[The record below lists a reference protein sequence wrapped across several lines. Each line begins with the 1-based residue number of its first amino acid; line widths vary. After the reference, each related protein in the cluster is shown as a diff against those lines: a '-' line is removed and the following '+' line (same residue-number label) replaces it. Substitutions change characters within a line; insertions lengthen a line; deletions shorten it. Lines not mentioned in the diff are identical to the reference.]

1 MNEAIHSVENRREE
15 SLISSSSS
23 WFLPIIGVAL
33 FVLACSTQQ
42 GQRQSNAASASP
54 LSSATRTDG
63 DSAAAL
69 TASLPLRTLS
79 DVPLTGGTT
88 RLDYQSLDS
97 DHGRLYIAHLGSDLM
112 TVFDVNKQT
121 VAGDIKDLKR
131 VHGVLAVPELHRV
144 YASATGSNE
153 LAVIDD
159 STLQTIARAPA
170 GDYPDG
176 VAYASKA
183 NKIYVSDLHGK
194 TDTVIDAKTNQVV
207 TTIALGGGAGNT
219 QCDSVSE
226 HIFVTVHGQNQL
238 AEIDPNKDQVIGRYP
253 LPGCNGSHGLNID
266 SEHALAFVACE
277 ENAKLAVFDLDAKKM
292 TAILPVGADP
302 DVLAFDRGFGRL
314 YVSAESGIISIFDE
328 RGRSLEK
335 IGEGFFAPN
344 AHTVAVD
351 QRTHRVYFPL
361 QNVGGKPVLRIAVP
375 TDKQL

>member
-1 MNEAIHSVENRREE
+1 MNQVPRSVPDRREG
-15 SLISSSSS
+15 SLISSSSR
-23 WFLPIIGVAL
+23 WFLPIIGAAL
-33 FVLACSTQQ
+33 LVLACSAQQ
-42 GQRQSNAASASP
+42 GQRQSNAASAPP
-54 LSSATRTDG
+54 LFSESRTNDERT
-63 DSAAAL
+63 AAL
-69 TASLPLRTLS
+69 TANLPLRTLS

-97 DHGRLYIAHLGSDLM
+97 DSGRLYIAHLGSDFM

-121 VAGDIKDLKR
+121 VVGDVKDLKR

-159 STLQTIARAPA
+159 STFQIIARAPA

-176 VAYASKA
+176 VAYASKS

-219 QCDSVSE
+219 QYDSVSE
-226 HIFVTVHGQNQL
+226 HIFVTVHGQNDL
-238 AEIDPNKDQVIGRYP
+238 AEIDANKDQVIGRYP

-266 SEHALAFVACE
+266 SEHRLAFVACE

-292 TAILPVGADP
+292 TAIHSVGADP
-302 DVLAFDRGFGRL
+302 DVLAFDKAFDRL
-314 YVSAESGIISIFDE
+314 YVSAESGVISIFDE
-328 RGRSLEK
+328 RGKSLVK
-335 IGEGFFAPN
+335 IGEGFFAAN

-361 QNVGGKPVLRIAVP
+361 QNIGGKPVLRIAVP

>member
-1 MNEAIHSVENRREE
+1 MNQSKQSVRDRREG
-15 SLISSSSS
+15 SLISSSSR
-23 WFLPIIGVAL
+23 WFLPIIGAAL
-33 FVLACSTQQ
+33 FVLACSAQQ

-54 LSSATRTDG
+54 LSSESVTNG
-63 DSAAAL
+63 NSSAALA
-69 TASLPLRTLS
+69 TTLPLRTLS

-97 DHGRLYIAHLGSDLM
+97 DNGRLYIAHLGSDLM

-121 VAGDIKDLKR
+121 VVGDVKDLKR

-159 STLQTIARAPA
+159 HTLQIIARAPA

-176 VAYASKA
+176 VAYASKV
-183 NKIYVSDLHGK
+183 NRIYVSDLHGN
-194 TDTVIDAKTNQVV
+194 TDTVIDAKSNQVL
-207 TTIALGGGAGNT
+207 TTIVPGGGAGNT
-219 QCDSVSE
+219 QYDSVSE
-226 HIFVTVHGQNQL
+226 HIFVTLHGQNQL

-253 LPGCNGSHGLNID
+253 LPGCKGSHGLNID
-266 SEHALAFVACE
+266 IEHALAFVACE
-277 ENAKLAVFDLDAKKM
+277 ENAKPAVFDLDAKKM
-292 TAILPVGADP
+292 TALHPVGADP
-302 DVLAFDRGFGRL
+302 DVLAFDKAFGRL

-328 RGRSLEK
+328 SGKSLVK
-335 IGEGFFAPN
+335 IGEGFFAAN
-344 AHTVAVD
+344 AHSVAVD

>member
-1 MNEAIHSVENRREE
+1 MNQSKQSVSDRTEG
-15 SLISSSSS
+15 SLISSSSR
-23 WFLPIIGVAL
+23 WFLPIIGAAL
-33 FVLACSTQQ
+33 FVLACSAQQ
-42 GQRQSNAASASP
+42 REQQSNAASASP
-54 LSSATRTDG
+54 SSPVSSTDG
-63 DSAAAL
+63 NGAAAL
-69 TASLPLRTLS
+69 TANLPLRTLS
-79 DVPLTGGTT
+79 DVPLSGGTT

-97 DHGRLYIAHLGSDLM
+97 ENGRLYIAHLGSDLM
-112 TVFDVNKQT
+112 TVFGVNKQT
-121 VAGDIKDLKR
+121 IIGDVKDLKR

-159 STLQTIARAPA
+159 SKLQVIARAPA

-176 VAYASKA
+176 VAYAIKA

-219 QCDSVSE
+219 QYDSVSE
-226 HIFVTVHGQNQL
+226 HIFVTVHGKNEL
-238 AEIDPNKDQVIGRYP
+238 AEIDPNKDRVIGRYP
-253 LPGCNGSHGLNID
+253 LPGCRGSHGLNID
-266 SEHALAFVACE
+266 SEHRLAFVACE

-292 TAILPVGADP
+292 TAIHPVGADP
-302 DVLAFDRGFGRL
+302 DVLAFDRGLGRL
-314 YVSAESGIISIFDE
+314 YVSAESGVISIFDR
-328 RGRSLEK
+328 RGRNLEK
-335 IGEGFFAPN
+335 IGEGFFAAN

>member
-1 MNEAIHSVENRREE
+1 MNDVNRSVPDGREG

-69 TASLPLRTLS
+69 TANLPLRTLS

-97 DHGRLYIAHLGSDLM
+97 ASGRLYIAHLGSDLM
-112 TVFDVNKQT
+112 TVFDVNKQMI
-121 VAGDIKDLKR
+121 VGDVKDLKR

-144 YASATGSNE
+144 YASATGTNE
-153 LAVIDD
+153 LAVVDD
-159 STLQTIARAPA
+159 QTLQIVARVPA

-176 VAYASKA
+176 VAYASKEG
-183 NKIYVSDLHGK
+183 KIYVSDLRGK

-219 QCDSVSE
+219 QYDSVSE
-226 HIFVTVHGQNQL
+226 HIFVTVHGQNEL
-238 AEIDPNKDQVIGRYP
+238 AEIDP
-253 LPGCNGSHGLNID
+253 
-266 SEHALAFVACE
+266 
-277 ENAKLAVFDLDAKKM
+277 
-292 TAILPVGADP
+292 T
-302 DVLAFDRGFGRL
+302 
-314 YVSAESGIISIFDE
+314 
-328 RGRSLEK
+328 
-335 IGEGFFAPN
+335 
-344 AHTVAVD
+344 
-351 QRTHRVYFPL
+351 
-361 QNVGGKPVLRIAVP
+361 
-375 TDKQL
+375 

>member
-97 DHGRLYIAHLGSDLM
+97 DNGRLYIAHLGSDLI

-121 VAGDIKDLKR
+121 VVGDVKDLKR

-159 STLQTIARAPA
+159 STLQVIARAPA

-219 QCDSVSE
+219 QYDSVSE
-226 HIFVTVHGQNQL
+226 HVFVTVHGQNEL

-253 LPGCNGSHGLNID
+253 LPGCSGSHGLNID
-266 SEHALAFVACE
+266 SEHRLAFVACE
-277 ENAKLAVFDLDAKKM
+277 ENAKLAVFDLEVKKM
-292 TAILPVGADP
+292 TAIQAVGTDP
-302 DVLAFDRGFGRL
+302 DVLAFDKAFGRL
-314 YVSAESGIISIFDE
+314 YVSAESGVISIFDE
-328 RGRSLEK
+328 RGKSLVR
-335 IGEGFFAPN
+335 IGEGFFAAN

-361 QNVGGKPVLRIAVP
+361 QNIGGKPVLRIAVP
-375 TDKQL
+375 TDKL

>member
-1 MNEAIHSVENRREE
+1 MNQVMQSVPDRRER
-15 SLISSSSS
+15 SLNSSSSR
-23 WFLPIIGVAL
+23 WFLPIIGAAL
-33 FVLACSTQQ
+33 FVLACSAQQ

-54 LSSATRTDG
+54 SPSVSSADG
-63 DSAAAL
+63 DSAANL
-69 TASLPLRTLS
+69 TANLPLRTLG
-79 DVPLTGGTT
+79 DVPLTGGAT
-88 RLDYQSLDS
+88 RLDYQTLDS
-97 DHGRLYIAHLGSDLM
+97 DGGRLYIAHLGSDLM

-121 VAGDIKDLKR
+121 VVGDVKDLKR

-159 STLQTIARAPA
+159 STLQVIARTPA

-183 NKIYVSDLHGK
+183 NKIYVADLHGK

-219 QCDSVSE
+219 QYDSVSE
-226 HIFVTVHGQNQL
+226 HIFVTVHGQNEL

-253 LPGCNGSHGLNID
+253 LPGCSGSHGLNID
-266 SEHALAFVACE
+266 SEHRMAFVACE
-277 ENAKLAVFDLDAKKM
+277 ENAKLAVIDLDAKKM
-292 TAILPVGADP
+292 TAIHSVGADP
-302 DVLAFDRGFGRL
+302 DVLAFDKGFGRL
-314 YVSAESGIISIFDE
+314 YVSAESGVISIFDE
-328 RGRSLEK
+328 RGKSLVK
-335 IGEGFFAPN
+335 IGEGFFAAN
-344 AHTVAVD
+344 AHSVAVD